1 MFNLQCVIAQR
12 YDGIM
17 VLLKRNYLI
26 NMIDD
31 NRDEKVK
38 VTIRFF
44 NIEDRV
50 IHTTDKTEIE
60 ITSTVNVLFV
70 TQTSQI

>member
-1 MFNLQCVIAQR
+1 
-12 YDGIM
+12 M
-17 VLLKRNYLI
+17 VLLKRSYLI

-31 NRDEKVK
+31 NRDQKVR
-38 VTIRFF
+38 VTVRYF
-44 NIEDRV
+44 NVEDRV

>member
-1 MFNLQCVIAQR
+1 
-12 YDGIM
+12 
-17 VLLKRNYLI
+17 
-26 NMIDD
+26 MIDD
-31 NRDEKVK
+31 NQDQKVR
-38 VTIRFF
+38 VTVRYF
-44 NIEDRV
+44 NVEDRV